1 MVTAMATAKN
11 HTLAG
16 CGWINNPRGRDIF
29 MFDKIKSSFNKAKDS
44 VKATGNKVKEAGKN
58 AGSSVK
64 GAVMKPVDGI
74 KGFTAKI
81 KNPFKK

>member
-1 MVTAMATAKN
+1 
-11 HTLAG
+11 
-16 CGWINNPRGRDIF
+16 

-44 VKATGNKVKEAGKN
+44 VKATGNKVKKAGKN

-74 KGFTAKI
+74 KVLTAKI

>member
-1 MVTAMATAKN
+1 
-11 HTLAG
+11 
-16 CGWINNPRGRDIF
+16 
-29 MFDKIKSSFNKAKDS
+29 MFDKIKSSFKK
-44 VKATGNKVKEAGKN
+44 AGKN

-74 KGFTAKI
+74 KGLTAKI